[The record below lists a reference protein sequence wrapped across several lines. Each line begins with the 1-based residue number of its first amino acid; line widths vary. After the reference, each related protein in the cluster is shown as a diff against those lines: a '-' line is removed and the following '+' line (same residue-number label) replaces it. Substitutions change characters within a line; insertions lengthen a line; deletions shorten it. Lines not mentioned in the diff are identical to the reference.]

1 MYLDLLI
8 YIWLMINISL
18 LQTKNTLDARVQLIS
33 FLSQAIALCPG
44 ILFVVPGHIF
54 QRIKSCLVKKTERS
68 SPVFSCAMVSCISVG
83 FDHGMEMDAMQNQC
97 IAFIRK
103 RYGAINPIGSK
114 SHSGLCVL
122 RPGWV

>member
-54 QRIKSCLVKKTERS
+54 QRIKVVWSKTERS
-68 SPVFSCAMVSCISVG
+68 SPVSPVPWSPAS
-83 FDHGMEMDAMQNQC
+83 
-97 IAFIRK
+97 R
-103 RYGAINPIGSK
+103 
-114 SHSGLCVL
+114 
-122 RPGWV
+122 WV